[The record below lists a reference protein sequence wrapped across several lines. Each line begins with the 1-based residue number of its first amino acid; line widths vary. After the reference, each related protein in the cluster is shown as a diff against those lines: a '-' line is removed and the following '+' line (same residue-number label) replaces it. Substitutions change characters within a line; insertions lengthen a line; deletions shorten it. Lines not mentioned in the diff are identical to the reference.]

1 MRTNDIVLVFP
12 PMFNPGEIY
21 LTLPSLKAYLEIHG
35 YDAYILDANVIIN
48 DVILSKKFLEEIFSE
63 QQELLGISSPKIEE
77 LINSVDEA
85 KNYFRS
91 EKFYSPEYYINA
103 LYTIQKTMEVVD
115 RIFKPYG
122 GLLIENFGAHRYQR
136 DSNIA
141 AKLIT
146 QDKVI
151 YAFLYE
157 RYIIP
162 EILKYNTKLMGIS
175 ITFSDQLIPSL
186 LLARKLK
193 DIDKDFKII
202 VGGNIVTHLHK
213 NMNFLRLL
221 ALLNVDIGVIYEGE
235 YALLKIIELFSK
247 KEKLP
252 KKFLTEIPNVMY
264 LDNNHSYRLP
274 ERIHILDFNNLPT
287 PNFDGLPFNKY
298 LAPHIVF
305 PLLTSRG
312 CYWSKCVFCNIPY
325 GYGPK
330 CRLRD
335 VELVIND
342 LTRLIDKYNA
352 KYIAFRDCCIP
363 PEHMYNLCKG
373 LVEKGLDVKMYAE
386 IRAEETFRYKHFK
399 KAYEAGFRVLW
410 VGVESYNQRI
420 LNLMRKGITRKGIIN
435 RLASMKRA
443 EIWVHVYI
451 ILSFPGETEREAL
464 ETINFILTNRNID
477 SVEFS
482 CFSLVENSPMISQD
496 MAEKYGIAQKH
507 IDHDLSLV
515 YHYTLKESLLQEEN
529 ERIIEHLNSVYSNR
543 SQSLLNFMIPSY
555 GTWGLLYVSKLGVN
569 SSKKTLRTFTSFLV
583 ERYQKMSENEVK

>member
-12 PMFNPGEIY
+12 PVFNPGEIH
-21 LTLPSLKAYLEIHG
+21 LALPSLKAYLEIHG
-35 YDAYILDANVIIN
+35 YDAYILDANAVIN
-48 DVILSKKFLEEIFSE
+48 DVILSKKFLKEVFSE
-63 QQELLGISSPKIEE
+63 QQELLGMSSAKIEE
-77 LINSVDEA
+77 LINSADEA
-85 KNYFRS
+85 KNSFRS
-91 EKFYSPEYYINA
+91 EKFYSLEYYVNA
-103 LYTIQKTMEVVD
+103 LYTIQKTMEVMD

-122 GLLIENFGAHRYQR
+122 GLLIENFGADQYQR
-136 DSNIA
+136 DSNTA
-141 AKLIT
+141 ATLIK

-162 EILKYNTKLMGIS
+162 EILKCNTKLVGIS

-193 DIDKDFKII
+193 DLDKDLKIL

-235 YALLKIIELFSK
+235 YALLKTVELFSK
-247 KEKLP
+247 KEELP
-252 KKFLTEIPNVMY
+252 RTFLTEIPNVMY
-264 LDNNHSYRLP
+264 LYNNRSYRLP
-274 ERIHILDFNNLPT
+274 ERIHIQDFNDLPT
-287 PNFDGLPFNKY
+287 PNFDGLPFDKY
-298 LAPHIVF
+298 LTPHVVF

-363 PEHMYNLCKG
+363 PEYMYNLCKRI
-373 LVEKGLDVKMYAE
+373 VESGLDVKMYAE
-386 IRAEETFRYKHFK
+386 IRAEETFRYKHFR

-420 LNLMRKGITRKGIIN
+420 LNLMRKGINHKGIIN
-435 RLASMKRA
+435 CLTSMKRGG
-443 EIWVHVYI
+443 IWVHIYI
-451 ILSFPGETEREAL
+451 ILGFPGETEEEAL
-464 ETINFILTNRNID
+464 ETINSILTSRNID

-482 CFSLVENSPMISQD
+482 CFTLVENSPMISQD

-507 IDHDLSLV
+507 IDHDSSLI
-515 YHYTLKESLLQEEN
+515 YRYTLKESLLQEEN
-529 ERIIEHLNSVYSNR
+529 ERIIGHLNSVYSNK
-543 SQSLLNFMIPSY
+543 SQSLFNFMIPSY
-555 GTWGLLYVSKLGVN
+555 GTWGLLYVSKLGVD
-569 SSKKTLRTFTSFLV
+569 SVKKKLRTFISSYS
-583 ERYQKMSENEVK
+583 RKISEDECK